1 MLSTTEPR
9 SQTYEME
16 ILATATPL
24 VREPSTQ
31 KDLEHYAPAAAE
43 DPLPQ
48 DVADNDEQ
56 AQYAEGGFG
65 WTIVLCKWNFQPL
78 SAEVCVELMT

>member
-1 MLSTTEPR
+1 MLSTAEPR
-9 SQTYEME
+9 SQTHEME
-16 ILATATPL
+16 ILATDAPL

-31 KDLEHYAPAAAE
+31 KDLEHYAPAAAAAE
-43 DPLPQ
+43 DPLSQ

-65 WTIVLCKWNFQPL
+65 WTIVLCKWDF
-78 SAEVCVELMT
+78 

>member
-1 MLSTTEPR
+1 MLSTAEPR
-9 SQTYEME
+9 LQTHEME
-16 ILATATPL
+16 ILATDAPL
-24 VREPSTQ
+24 VRELSTQ

-43 DPLPQ
+43 DPVPQ
-48 DVADNDEQ
+48 DTADNDEQ

-78 SAEVCVELMT
+78 SAEVVDVLMT